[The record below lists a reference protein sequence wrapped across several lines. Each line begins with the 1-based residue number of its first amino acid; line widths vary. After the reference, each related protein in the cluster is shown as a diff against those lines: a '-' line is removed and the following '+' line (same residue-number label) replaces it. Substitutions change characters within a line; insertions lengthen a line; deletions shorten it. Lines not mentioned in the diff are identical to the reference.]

1 MSYKNHVKPVAIL
14 STTVFPLDGDYTVK
28 TVSISDIPDITGV
41 PHYIGH
47 PDTKKIVESL
57 GAIQAETKLFVGL
70 QPFESA
76 ICFPIAQGLSSRAV
90 EGFTNPHQSVD
101 VSMLS
106 VRMIWRLS
114 DNEDEEGVSKW

>member
-57 GAIQAETKLFVGL
+57 GQFKQKQNYLLDCSLLKVQFVFRL
-70 QPFESA
+70 LKD
-76 ICFPIAQGLSSRAV
+76 FPL
-90 EGFTNPHQSVD
+90 
-101 VSMLS
+101 
-106 VRMIWRLS
+106 VR
-114 DNEDEEGVSKW
+114 